1 MPARQPHAGSLY
13 APHVEETTMRYLML
27 ALTGFAL
34 ALFTGCGDETTD
46 DSGAT
51 GDSGTSAIFVIDA
64 DRSLV

>member
-1 MPARQPHAGSLY
+1 
-13 APHVEETTMRYLML
+13 MRYLML